1 MSNNNQ
7 SNRLIKWIV
16 VAGDFVLLNAIILVG
31 ATLSW
36 RVNNWPDRSLEIF
49 ILVNNIAMI
58 LAMTKFST
66 IIHQRMIGAGDV
78 LQRLVGLT
86 MVQSIAAYVLLK
98 VFDYY
103 LPIGWIQFWVGTAFF
118 GSLLVKRLCERWFIK
133 LYRQAGRNTR
143 TATLVG
149 NDPELMNL
157 YEKLTTD
164 MTMGYR
170 ILGYY
175 ADTEMGEWTWS
186 MEEGREGFMVNG
198 SGFMV
203 QDGSEKM
210 EEGREGGMVHGSGF
224 MVQDGSEK
232 MEEGREGFMVNGSGF
247 MVQDGS
253 EKMEEGRWKKEDGRG
268 NLQTSDIRLQTSAL
282 SPQTSALSP
291 HPSALTPHPSALRHL
306 GTLQEFLRMI
316 KEEPE
321 KLELG
326 DEMYV
331 SLSRRDRDVIKR
343 ISRFCDNRVIRFF
356 YVPTSVESIGLNLKR
371 ELLDDM
377 ELFTTYE
384 TPLQNPM
391 NKLTKRCMDII
402 LSILFLI
409 PTAIIFPFVWIIVK
423 IQSPGPLFF
432 KQDRTGL
439 DGKNFKMIKFRSM
452 HVNKD
457 ADKIQATKDDP
468 RKYPFGNFMRKANID
483 ELPQFWNVLMGDMS
497 IVGPR
502 PHMLAH
508 TEMYSQLIDKYMVR
522 HFVKPGITGWAQ
534 VTGFRG
540 ETKELWQMEGRVKR
554 DIWYMENWTVW
565 LDFRIIWLTFKTF
578 FVHDKNAY

>member
-49 ILVNNIAMI
+49 ILVNNIALI

-103 LPIGWIQFWVGTAFF
+103 LPIGWIQFWVGTSFF
-118 GSLLVKRLCERWFIK
+118 AGLLVKRMCERWFIK

-175 ADTEMGEWTWS
+175 ADTEMGEWTRS
-186 MEEGREGFMVNG
+186 MEDGRRE
-198 SGFMV
+198 
-203 QDGSEKM
+203 M
-210 EEGREGGMVHGSGF
+210 EER
-224 MVQDGSEK
+224 
-232 MEEGREGFMVNGSGF
+232 
-247 MVQDGS
+247 
-253 EKMEEGRWKKEDGRG
+253 RWKMEDGRG
-268 NLQTSDIRLQTSAL
+268 NPQTSDFRPQPSALRHQTSDIRLQT
-282 SPQTSALSP
+282 
-291 HPSALTPHPSALRHL
+291 SALRHL

-439 DGKNFKMIKFRSM
+439 DGKNFKMVKFRSM
-452 HVNKD
+452 HVNKE
-457 ADKIQATKDDP
+457 ADKVQATKDDP